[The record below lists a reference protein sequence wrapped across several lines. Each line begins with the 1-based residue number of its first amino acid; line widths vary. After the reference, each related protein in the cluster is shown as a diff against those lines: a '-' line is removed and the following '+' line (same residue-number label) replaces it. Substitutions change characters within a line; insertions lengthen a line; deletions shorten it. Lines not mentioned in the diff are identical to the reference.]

1 VQVEDALGFVDGQLQ
16 TAQSVGA
23 PTGGGNGNREAV
35 FGGVFDDC
43 ADAPDAAVGR
53 LEFREVG
60 VPDPVAFGRWV
71 TKDLA
76 PQYCPGFAVSAKA
89 LWQQEAAAAQRLLI

>member
-1 VQVEDALGFVDGQLQ
+1 
-16 TAQSVGA
+16 
-23 PTGGGNGNREAV
+23 
-35 FGGVFDDC
+35 
-43 ADAPDAAVGR
+43 
-53 LEFREVG
+53 
-60 VPDPVAFGRWV
+60 V